1 MSEAESHNLRVLV
14 WGPSTKNPSDD
25 QVKFAEKRKQIK
37 EALVA
42 EGHEAYFSED
52 LVPKE
57 SSIPVNLHEAIQ
69 ARESDAVV
77 IVASSHGAI
86 GEVHEIGPLLGQ
98 KLLLWLPKAARKGF
112 TDEGIRRY
120 IDAAGGRSVF
130 FGSEDLSACSL
141 ALASVDFAN
150 DKRYL
155 QAGIAA
161 RIEDLKQVAPI
172 KREKL

>member
-1 MSEAESHNLRVLV
+1 LRPVAHKDRAEVAFARLLEAKAVSEAESHNLRVLV

-120 IDAAGGRSVF
+120 IVSSGLR
-130 FGSEDLSACSL
+130 
-141 ALASVDFAN
+141 
-150 DKRYL
+150 
-155 QAGIAA
+155 
-161 RIEDLKQVAPI
+161 
-172 KREKL
+172 